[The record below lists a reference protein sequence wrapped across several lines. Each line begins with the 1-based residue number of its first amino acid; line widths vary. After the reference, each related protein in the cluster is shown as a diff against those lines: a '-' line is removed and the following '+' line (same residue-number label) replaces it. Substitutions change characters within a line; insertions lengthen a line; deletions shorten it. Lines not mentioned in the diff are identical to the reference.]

1 MQCVILAAGKG
12 TRMRPLTDFR
22 PKTLVKINERPIL
35 DYIVEA
41 LPDAIDE
48 LVMVVGYRG
57 EQVREHCGDNFY
69 GRAVTYVEQENPV
82 AGTANALE
90 CAREAIKGKFMV
102 LMGDDLY
109 GKGGLSRAADHEM
122 CVIAA
127 ESDEPEKFDVVIQ
140 KEDSSLNYFLEKSSQ
155 PPTNVVSTGAFVLD
169 ERVFEYKTEADPRT
183 GEQYLPVIVQQLA
196 QDHAVAVEVLNKWY
210 PIGYPG
216 DVVVVERVLKEVS
229 LLE

>member
-22 PKTLVKINERPIL
+22 PKCLVKINERPIL

-41 LPDAIDE
+41 LPDAVDE
-48 LVMVVGYRG
+48 LVLVIGYRG
-57 EQVREHCGDNFY
+57 EQVKEHCGENFY
-69 GRAVTYVEQENPV
+69 GRPVTYVNQENPV

-90 CAREAIKGKFMV
+90 CARSVLKEKFLV

-109 GKGGLSRAADHEM
+109 GKDGLDRAVSHEQ

-127 ESDEPEKFDVVIQ
+127 ESDEPEKFDVVIRT
-140 KEDSSLNYFLEKSSQ
+140 EDGTLNYFLEKSAE
-155 PPTNVVSTGAFVLD
+155 PPTNVVSTAAFVLD
-169 ERVFEYKTEADPRT
+169 TRIFNYETTPDPRT
-183 GEQYLPVIVQQLA
+183 GEMYLPVMVQQMA
-196 QDHAVAVEVLNKWY
+196 QELPVSVEVLRKWY

-229 LLE
+229 LVD